1 MCIVCSP
8 PTRPIRLS
16 PSPFPLVTTVVCLG
30 PPAPPTW
37 GPVAGPQTRYCAHQ
51 GHLRARFRAHPVTF
65 AGRLRPHGARGET
78 GQRRCVGRAVFPV
91 SLDRVLQ
98 QRQTGPCPRQR
109 GRGQD
114 QRPSCRGD
122 SARRAQPP
130 ETWAGAECVRAD
142 QGRFPRGPGRAALR
156 GVAGARGLG
165 ARWRPG
171 QGRGEPVTRGASD
184 RGASRRP
191 RGPGRLC
198 ALERPGGDGVGRAE
212 DAERFAV
219 QGRLPSPRAG
229 RLGGPASLPAP
240 DSGADTA
247 GPHSEPAAGAVKLR
261 NPPGPAWPCPR
272 FMDTTG
278 LQWACVG
285 PHRVPGSVGCPGV
298 STAQSPRV
306 CGRCLHLSPAL

>member
-1 MCIVCSP
+1 MSP
-8 PTRPIRLS
+8 AARARS
-16 PSPFPLVTTVVCLG
+16 G
-30 PPAPPTW
+30 PEA
-37 GPVAGPQTRYCAHQ
+37 QLQRR
-51 GHLRARFRAHPVTF
+51 LRA
-65 AGRLRPHGARGET
+65 AGSAPRD
-78 GQRRCVGRAVFPV
+78 VG
-91 SLDRVLQ
+91 
-98 QRQTGPCPRQR
+98 G
-109 GRGQD
+109 GG
-114 QRPSCRGD
+114 
-122 SARRAQPP
+122 
-130 ETWAGAECVRAD
+130 VRA
-142 QGRFPRGPGRAALR
+142 RGPGQVPARPRARSPAQC
-156 GVAGARGLG
+156 GGGSGPRGLG

-306 CGRCLHLSPAL
+306 CRRCLRLSPAL